1 MRRHFQAIF
10 SGANPESPPAE
21 TWSTALR
28 DRLHAHGLRERTP
41 PIYLASIDI
50 YCHESYYAFT
60 QIPPAAR
67 CAR

>member
-1 MRRHFQAIF
+1 MRRYFQAIF

-21 TWSTALR
+21 TWSKALP

-41 PIYLASIDI
+41 PINLASIDI